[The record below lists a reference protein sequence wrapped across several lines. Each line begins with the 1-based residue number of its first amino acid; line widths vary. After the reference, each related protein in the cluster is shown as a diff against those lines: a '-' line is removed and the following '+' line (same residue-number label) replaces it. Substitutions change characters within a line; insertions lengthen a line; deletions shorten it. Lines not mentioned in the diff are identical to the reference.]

1 MTIRKTEITDLQA
14 ILEIYSRARD
24 FMRESGNPTQW
35 GDDRPRESAV
45 RADIERGASYAV
57 ECGGQVVG
65 VFAFIIG
72 EEPTYQKID
81 GAWLNDEPYGTVH
94 RLASDGKAHGVFSA
108 CMDFCFSLMPNI
120 RIDTH
125 RDNAPMLHLIRKHGF
140 TECGT
145 IWVEDGTPR
154 IAFQKIKEAP

>member
-1 MTIRKTEITDLQA
+1 MTIRKTEISDLPR
-14 ILEIYSRARD
+14 LLKIYSRARD

-35 GDDRPRESAV
+35 GDSRPAESAV
-45 RADIERGASYAV
+45 RADIERGESYV
-57 ECGGQVVG
+57 IEHDGIIVG

-72 EEPTYQKID
+72 DEPTYQNID
-81 GAWLNDEPYGTVH
+81 GKWLNADPYGTVH
-94 RLASDGKAHGVFSA
+94 RIASSGEVRGVFSE
-108 CMDFCFSLMPNI
+108 CLSFCFGLIPNI

-145 IWVEDGTPR
+145 IWVDDGTPR
-154 IAFQKIKEAP
+154 IAFQKTV